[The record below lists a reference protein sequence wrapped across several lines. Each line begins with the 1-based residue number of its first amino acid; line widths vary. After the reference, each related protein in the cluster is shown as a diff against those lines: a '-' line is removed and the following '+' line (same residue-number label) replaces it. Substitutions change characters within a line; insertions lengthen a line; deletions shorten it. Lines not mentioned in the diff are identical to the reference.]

1 MMAQPHPERTTDTLS
16 IRVVEAIA
24 AATDT
29 DPFDL
34 TPPLYDT
41 INPEALD
48 RLMRPDADCRVTFEY
63 DGHAVEVRNDG
74 TVSVD
79 GTVYDER

>member
-1 MMAQPHPERTTDTLS
+1 MMEQPEPDWGTDTLS
-16 IRVVEAIA
+16 VRVVEALA
-24 AATDT
+24 KATDT
-29 DPFDL
+29 DLFDL
-34 TPPLYDT
+34 TPPLYDA

-48 RLMRPDADCRVTFEY
+48 RLMRPGAECRVTFEY

-79 GTVYDER
+79 GTVYDDR

>member
-1 MMAQPHPERTTDTLS
+1 MMEQPESDVTTDTLS
-16 IRVVEAIA
+16 VRIVEAIA
-24 AATDT
+24 ATTGTDI
-29 DPFDL
+29 FDL
-34 TPPLYDT
+34 NPPLYDA

-63 DGHAVEVRNDG
+63 DGHTVEVRNDG

-79 GTVYDER
+79 ETVYDDR